1 MGGCLNA
8 SDHRKSRETR
18 ANVDQPAP
26 TTRWDRL
33 RSRLR
38 VGRSGQPRPPLTAR
52 QRFSLDLVV
61 GLAAALVGGWL
72 GLMLAGASTSQVGPL
87 TVQTAV
93 TPALHGGTQ
102 LGLPPLG
109 HVDLPTHSTP
119 VRVEATV
126 TGVDLG
132 AATSMLTS
140 IQDRQTQ
147 QNLTDAALSA
157 VRRAAGRALVAALL
171 GATALA
177 AVLTRRWRPAVV
189 AASTVVVVAALLGGV
204 TKATWNA
211 NAIREPTY
219 SGELTNAPRVIGDLT
234 AIPDNL
240 NQYGTELA
248 GLVSNISTLARTLNA
263 LPEEAGATAG
273 TVAVL
278 HISDIHLAIQAWPI
292 VKQVAQQYHV
302 AFIVDTGD
310 LADHGTSAENG
321 ALTPIADLGVP
332 YIYVKGNH
340 DSAITVHEVASF
352 PNVKVLQNAKVTID
366 GITVAGAGDP
376 RFTPD
381 KLTRSDSP
389 SGDAAVIDAAAR
401 LADFIGGTSGVQL
414 VAFHDP
420 HGWTRL
426 DGYAPTLLF
435 GHLHEQ
441 STWRGPKGSRVF
453 VQGSTGG
460 AGLRALQGETP
471 TPVTLT
477 VLYVDP
483 STGKVKSFDDITLGG
498 LGTTSAEVTRH
509 TVNPDGTTSIDHIPG
524 ELVTAS
530 TL

>member
-1 MGGCLNA
+1 LA
-8 SDHRKSRETR
+8 EPAAATWWDWAR
-18 ANVDQPAP
+18 A
-26 TTRWDRL
+26 RL
-33 RSRLR
+33 RA
-38 VGRSGQPRPPLTAR
+38 GRSGEPQPPLTRR
-52 QRFSLDLVV
+52 QRWSIDLVV
-61 GLAAALVGGWL
+61 GLVAALLGGWL
-72 GLMLAGASTSQVGPL
+72 GLLLAGTSTSHVGPL
-87 TVQTAV
+87 TVQTSV
-93 TPALHGGTQ
+93 LPSIHGGTQ

-132 AATSMLTS
+132 EATSTLTS
-140 IQDRQTQ
+140 IQNPQTQ
-147 QNLTDAALSA
+147 QELTDAALSA
-157 VRRAAGRALVAALL
+157 VRKAAGRALIAALL
-171 GATALA
+171 GAAALA
-177 AVLTRRWRPAVV
+177 AVLSRRWRPTVI
-189 AASTVVVVAALLGGV
+189 AASTVVVVAAVLGGV
-204 TKATWNA
+204 TKGTWNS

-263 LPEEAGATAG
+263 LPEETGATAG
-273 TVAVL
+273 TVPVL

-310 LADHGTSAENG
+310 LADHGTSAENS

-340 DSAITVHEVASF
+340 DSAITVNEVAGF
-352 PNVKVLQNAKVTID
+352 PNVKVLQDAKVTID

-389 SGDAAVIDAAAR
+389 SGDAAVIDAASR
-401 LADFIGGTSGVQL
+401 LADFVAGTSGVQL

-420 HGWTRL
+420 HGWTQL

-435 GHLHEQ
+435 GHLHTQ
-441 STWRGPKGSRVF
+441 DTWRGPKGSRIF

-483 STGKVKSFDDITLGG
+483 STGRVKSFDDITLGG

-509 TVNPDGTTSIDHIPG
+509 TVNPDGTTSIDHVPA
-524 ELVTAS
+524 ELTAGAS
-530 TL
+530 L